1 VIDFAAAF
9 GLMLVIEGLLYAAF
23 GGQMQRWIGSFL
35 SLPVSTI
42 RAIGLVTAGIGLVL
56 LWAVRG

>member
-1 VIDFAAAF
+1 VTDFAAAF

-23 GGQMQRWIGSFL
+23 GGRMQRWIGSFL
-35 SLPVSTI
+35 ALPVSTI
-42 RAIGLVTAGIGLVL
+42 RAIGLVAAGIGLVL

>member
-1 VIDFAAAF
+1 MSDLAAAF

-23 GGQMQRWIGSFL
+23 GEQMKRAMGTILSF
-35 SLPVSTI
+35 PASTI
-42 RAIGLVTAGIGLVL
+42 RTIGLIGAGIGLVL

>member
-1 VIDFAAAF
+1 VSDFAAAF

-23 GGQMQRWIGSFL
+23 GGQMKRGIGTLL

-42 RAIGLVTAGIGLVL
+42 RAIGLSSAALGLVL
-56 LWAVRG
+56 LWAIRG